1 MQNIFENYIQYISS
15 KFALDF
21 FISGKEFING
31 IGENAKEKIKNVCN
45 ELSSE
50 LKEKSI
56 DLSKQYSFEEK
67 NYGYGADWVVSLVEF
82 VANNSWVGAT
92 AKIGGL
98 VTLGKHIVNFI
109 KKRKNQSIFI
119 GIKTSRIVSIGKIS
133 EDVEI
138 RDIELL
144 AEYQLNRGET
154 GFAEKEFLF
163 IWGINKYNASPQEI
177 FNNDGAY
184 PGTIYIVNID
194 WRGNVKSVNKF

>member
-31 IGENAKEKIKNVCN
+31 IGEDAKEKIKNVCN

-56 DLSKQYSFEEK
+56 SLSNQYSFKEK
-67 NYGYGADWVVSLVEF
+67 NYGYGADWAVSLVEF
-82 VANNSWVGAT
+82 IANNSWVGVA

-98 VTLGKHIVNFI
+98 ITLSKHIVNFI
-109 KKRKNQSIFI
+109 EKRKNQNIFM
-119 GIKTSRIVSIGKIS
+119 GIETSKIVSIGKIS
-133 EDVEI
+133 ENIEI

-144 AEYQLNRGET
+144 AEYRLNRGET
-154 GFAEKEFLF
+154 GFVEKEFLF
-163 IWGINKYNASPQEI
+163 IWGINKYNPGPQEI
-177 FNNDGAY
+177 FNNDSEY
-184 PGTIYIVNID
+184 LGTIYIVNID
-194 WRGNVKSVNKF
+194 WRGNVKSINKF